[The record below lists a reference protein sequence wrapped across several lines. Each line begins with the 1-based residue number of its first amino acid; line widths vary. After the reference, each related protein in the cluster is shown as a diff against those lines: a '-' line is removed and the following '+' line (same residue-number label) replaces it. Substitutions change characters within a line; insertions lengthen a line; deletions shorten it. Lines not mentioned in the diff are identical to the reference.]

1 MATTAWGR
9 KYAEA
14 IHNGKMSW
22 PEDIPQ
28 KRRAE
33 TYAAYT
39 EAGYQPPL
47 KPLEQATE

>member
-1 MATTAWGR
+1 MSTTWGR

-14 IHNGKMSW
+14 IHEGKLVW
-22 PEDIPQ
+22 PEDIPA

-33 TYAAYT
+33 TYEAYT

-47 KPLEQATE
+47 EPLKE